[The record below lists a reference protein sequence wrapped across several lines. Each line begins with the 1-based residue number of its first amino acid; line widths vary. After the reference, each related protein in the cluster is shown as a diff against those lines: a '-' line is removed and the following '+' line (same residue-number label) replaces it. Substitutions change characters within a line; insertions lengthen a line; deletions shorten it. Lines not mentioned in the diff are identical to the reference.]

1 MMQGI
6 ESFSLRPNL
15 KLEEIHIV
23 NITSLTTQVIVNI
36 CQSLCSISPTDEKVR
51 NPNYGHC
58 QRREPLE
65 CDSFEYILKEAST
78 SLQQRREERI
88 SESTLFEPTEVPVSK
103 KEEGSVFRRGNIRF
117 FEIDSDD
124 D

>member
-1 MMQGI
+1 MQGI

-23 NITSLTTQVIVNI
+23 NNTSKTTQMIVNI
-36 CQSLCSISPTDEKVR
+36 CQSLCSISPTAEKVR

-65 CDSFEYILKEAST
+65 FDSFEYNLKEAST
-78 SLQQRREERI
+78 SLQQRKEERI
-88 SESTLFEPTEVPVSK
+88 SESSLFETTEVPVSK